1 MQARLSAL
9 EMSGIR
15 IFHVSGFIERILL
28 AKEAIH
34 TSPLE
39 RGRRV
44 GVKVKMTG
52 DKVIRV

>member
-15 IFHVSGFIERILL
+15 IFPVSGFIERILL

-34 TSPLE
+34 TYPLE
-39 RGRRV
+39 RGRWV
-44 GVKVKMTG
+44 GVKAKN
-52 DKVIRV
+52 DWD

>member
-34 TSPLE
+34 TSQLE

-44 GVKVKMTG
+44 GVKVKNDWG
-52 DKVIRV
+52 